1 MTKKKVKVG
10 SNTIALN
17 KRARHEYF
25 IEDEIEAG
33 LDFFLGHCYPL
44 FINRKLA
51 LILPNLA
58 VDSKKQKADLTQPF
72 FTK

>member
-1 MTKKKVKVG
+1 
-10 SNTIALN
+10 
-17 KRARHEYF
+17 
-25 IEDEIEAG
+25 
-33 LDFFLGHCYPL
+33 L

-72 FTK
+72 ITK